1 MAVAFLVSIVG
12 LSMDK
17 VCSLLKF
24 FWQLELSKS
33 QADTL
38 LNQLSRHWTNE
49 FESLCQLL
57 AVSAVVH
64 TDETS
69 WSQNSAWAFL
79 SEKSRVLI
87 FGCRKDASTLAQILP
102 TDSFAG
108 IVVSDDAA
116 IYQGISL
123 SQKCWAHLLRKAIL
137 FKLLDPNHKEYD
149 SFLKGLLS
157 VYRKA
162 CKASADQ
169 RLKDAGRTVRVA
181 ELVDELSEL
190 CVGRCGD
197 ANGVRKWNSET
208 EHEFDNLVQEVS
220 RLMCNEELF
229 AFVMHPEVESTN
241 NEAERSL
248 RSAALDRK
256 TSRTMKTLLGAQR
269 RTILVSV
276 LASLKQHLAEF
287 TLTSVQTEVES
298 WWKTGESV
306 FSRLA
311 KNCGLDPPVEFRIN
325 NLVPLPKAA

>member
-1 MAVAFLVSIVG
+1 
-12 LSMDK
+12 
-17 VCSLLKF
+17 VCGLLKF

-79 SEKSRVLI
+79 SENSRVLI
-87 FGCRKDASTLAQILP
+87 FGCRKDAGTLAQILP
-102 TDSFAG
+102 KDSFAG

-116 IYQGISL
+116 IYQGFSL
-123 SQKCWAHLLRKAIL
+123 SQKCWAHLLRKAIR
-137 FKLLDPNHKEYD
+137 FTLLDPNNKEYD

-162 CKASADQ
+162 CKASDDQ
-169 RLKDAGRTVRVA
+169 RLRDAGRSVRVA

-190 CVGRCGD
+190 CVGRCGN
-197 ANGVRKWNSET
+197 ANGVRKWNNET
-208 EHEFDNLVQEVS
+208 EHEFDNLVHEVS

-229 AFVMHPEVESTN
+229 TFVLHPEVESTN

-256 TSRTMKTLLGAQR
+256 TGRATKTLRGAQR

-276 LASLKQHLAEF
+276 LESLKLHLAEF
-287 TLTSVQTEVES
+287 TLTSVQAEVQN
-298 WWKTGESV
+298 WWKTGESL

-311 KNCGLDPPVEFRIN
+311 RNCGLDPPTESRLN
-325 NLVPLPKAA
+325 NLIPLPKAA